1 MSVLPN
7 YKLEYEKQPQDELKE
22 IAKDHAKDLYEF
34 VQDGLEANSE
44 EVMLAIHAPEDTL
57 IGQYTRSLILQVD
70 TSQDYYNY
78 GYQIIINGFETEV
91 ARYFE
96 DVKDAEDGILNA
108 LEYYLQEKTDYYQIY
123 NDLIEE
129 LREDLEKVPE
139 PEYGSID
146 KNKINFYLD
155 LFSKNMAAI
164 PNYLMRHNRYNGEVN
179 DISKDTILLE
189 IYGQFGSDRIK
200 NQRDPFLQF
209 CRAEELAIE
218 AEYIT
223 KEKKLT
229 ASIGKYTD
237 NSFTP
242 SVKNEIIVDNEDKS
256 KLKAFMKDLLK
267 KAIYKYDFDKY
278 LKESKIRK
286 MRSRRMFKE
295 ATNKVISY
303 DDWQEYFNNISSEWG
318 LSIAYLSEQDGG
330 DVVHYDAEFRSEE
343 IFGNAEG
350 IWIAGYGKAHPE
362 NYDFEP
368 LYGEV
373 SVGIIGGS
381 SPQKDFD
388 GGFKEENYAMGSA
401 FEGKL
406 ENALLQMLKK
416 EFGIVVEGMEHAYT
430 ESRLRSRS
438 KRRMVREDKDYL
450 NRDFILASFGA
461 AIEDFYTQVGFEYTE
476 EGGSLVSSTGYDF
489 MLEDDPLFK
498 KGLETIAFSA
508 FYSLDDVDNLVET
521 YAIINDSIII
531 PLGAINEANI
541 AGNRSYMSKAA
552 DKIFRAIKKQV
563 FKESRVKKINKKQLK
578 ESKAEEFSEDIGY
591 VSDMMTG
598 SVYGA
603 WDMYNFEGVE
613 EEDRFIEL
621 HEFLRDYNVSEEF
634 KNFIEKN
641 SFDDFMHVTI
651 ENGKIK
657 INIDA
662 NDYVMTEDFDSDWS
676 RYDIASEIYRVIY
689 RAIDNFSNN
698 PIKESKLKRFAP
710 AIRRGIR

>member
-44 EVMLAIHAPEDTL
+44 EVMLAIHAPENTL

-96 DVKDAEDGILNA
+96 DAKDAEDGILNA

-303 DDWQEYFNNISSEWG
+303 DDWQEAFDDIRSEWG

-330 DVVHYDAEFRSEE
+330 DVVHYDAELRSEE

-350 IWIAGYGKAHPE
+350 IWIAGYGKAHPK
-362 NYDFEP
+362 NYDLEP

-388 GGFKEENYAMGSA
+388 GGFKEENYAMGSS

-416 EFGIVVEGMEHAYT
+416 EFGIVVEDMEHAYT

-438 KRRMVREDKDYL
+438 KRRMVRESREDEELLREIKNCIYDAVQE
-450 NRDFILASFGA
+450 FFSIVG
-461 AIEDFYTQVGFEYTE
+461 IEYFE
-476 EGGSLVSSTGYDF
+476 
-489 MLEDDPLFK
+489 EDD
-498 KGLETIAFSA
+498 GLLTTSGYAFTYEDGLLAKHGIKTISFQGSYEEDDIDTLLRSA
-508 FYSLDDVDNLVET
+508 VIIDGKHFEVFELGRNDN
-521 YAIINDSIII
+521 ADIIS
-531 PLGAINEANI
+531 
-541 AGNRSYMSKAA
+541 
-552 DKIFRAIKKQV
+552 AIKNGDYQ
-563 FKESRVKKINKKQLK
+563 KIL
-578 ESKAEEFSEDIGY
+578 
-591 VSDMMTG
+591 
-598 SVYGA
+598 
-603 WDMYNFEGVE
+603 
-613 EEDRFIEL
+613 
-621 HEFLRDYNVSEEF
+621 
-634 KNFIEKN
+634 
-641 SFDDFMHVTI
+641 
-651 ENGKIK
+651 
-657 INIDA
+657 
-662 NDYVMTEDFDSDWS
+662 DYVK
-676 RYDIASEIYRVIY
+676 RL
-689 RAIDNFSNN
+689 
-698 PIKESKLKRFAP
+698 PLKESKLKRFTP
-710 AIRRGIR
+710 ARRRGIR

>member
-22 IAKDHAKDLYEF
+22 IAKDHAKELYKL
-34 VQDGLEANSE
+34 VQDGLETNSE

-123 NDLIEE
+123 NDLKEE

-179 DISKDTILLE
+179 DNSKDTILLE

-286 MRSRRMFKE
+286 MRSRRIFKE

-303 DDWQEYFNNISSEWG
+303 DDWQEAFDELTIMWSNVV
-318 LSIAYLSEQDGG
+318 AHLSEKEGG
-330 DVVHYDAEFRSEE
+330 EVVEHDEEYYSEE
-343 IFGNAEG
+343 IFGDAEG
-350 IWIAGYGKAHPE
+350 IWIAGYGKAHPK
-362 NYDFEP
+362 NYDLEP
-368 LYGEV
+368 SYGKV
-373 SVGIIGGS
+373 LVGLCGGKS
-381 SPQKDFD
+381 EETFD
-388 GGFKEENYAMGSA
+388 GGFKEENWVGSS
-401 FEGKL
+401 FDNKL

-430 ESRLRSRS
+430 ESRLRSRT
-438 KRRMVREDKDYL
+438 KRRMVRES
-450 NRDFILASFGA
+450 R
-461 AIEDFYTQVGFEYTE
+461 EDEELLREIKNCIYDAVQEFFSIVGLEYFE
-476 EGGSLVSSTGYDF
+476 
-489 MLEDDPLFK
+489 EDD
-498 KGLETIAFSA
+498 GLLTTSAYAFTYEDGLLAKHGIKTISFQGS
-508 FYSLDDVDNLVET
+508 YEEDDIDTLLRSSVIIDGKHFEVFELGRNDN
-521 YAIINDSIII
+521 ADIIS
-531 PLGAINEANI
+531 
-541 AGNRSYMSKAA
+541 
-552 DKIFRAIKKQV
+552 AIKNGEYQ
-563 FKESRVKKINKKQLK
+563 KIL
-578 ESKAEEFSEDIGY
+578 
-591 VSDMMTG
+591 
-598 SVYGA
+598 
-603 WDMYNFEGVE
+603 
-613 EEDRFIEL
+613 
-621 HEFLRDYNVSEEF
+621 
-634 KNFIEKN
+634 
-641 SFDDFMHVTI
+641 
-651 ENGKIK
+651 
-657 INIDA
+657 
-662 NDYVMTEDFDSDWS
+662 DYVK
-676 RYDIASEIYRVIY
+676 RL
-689 RAIDNFSNN
+689 
-698 PIKESKLKRFAP
+698 PLKESKLKRFAP
-710 AIRRGIR
+710 AIRRGVR